1 MPRSLLPVRRGPAR
15 RPISLPGLAR
25 RPALRSLLRRKIL
38 VPAILAALGL
48 VLLLIAV
55 GLYPSL
61 AEQPAPPYPFLRVI
75 AGFPVQVIVYRPVQL
90 TPATA
95 EIKITLALPLG
106 TQAPPPGAP
115 KARVVI
121 APPYGVRFTTCPA
134 PGCQPAAQGPGEAWI
149 RSLDFRPGPGSGR
162 ASTEFLLRARHFGV
176 TVNGVTAAAPLP
188 DVTYQGPGTPRLV
201 SSFVIPSGSSYDWS
215 SVPQAAANRA
225 GVVFQEDIT
234 AGLLPGR
241 DAVGI
246 NHAGQAAQNDRT
258 FVAGI
263 LLGLA
268 GGALLG
274 AVQEALHAVGRSPPE
289 TGQGAASD

>member
-1 MPRSLLPVRRGPAR
+1 MPRSLPSLLRGPVRRLP
-15 RPISLPGLAR
+15 LPGLAR
-25 RPALRSLLRRKIL
+25 RPPLRRLLRRRIL
-38 VPAILAALGL
+38 VPAVLAALGL

-55 GLYPSL
+55 GLYPSQS
-61 AEQPAPPYPFLRVI
+61 EQPAPAYPLLRVI
-75 AGFPVQVIVYRPVQL
+75 ADFPVQVVEYSTAQL

-95 EIKITLALPLG
+95 EIKVTLALPAG
-106 TQAPPPGAP
+106 TQAPPLGAA
-115 KARVVI
+115 KAQVAM
-121 APPYGVRFTTCPA
+121 APPFGVRFTTCPP
-134 PGCQPAAQGPGEAWI
+134 PGCQHAARGPGEAWI
-149 RSLDFRPGPGSGR
+149 RSLDFRPGPESGR
-162 ASTEFLLRARHFGV
+162 ASTEFLVRARRFGV
-176 TVNGVTAAAPLP
+176 SVNGVTAAAALP

-215 SVPQAAANRA
+215 SVPEAAASRA
-225 GVVFQEDIT
+225 GVVFQDDIT
-234 AGLLPGR
+234 AGHAPAR

-274 AVQEALHAVGRSPPE
+274 AVQEALHAAGRSPPE
-289 TGQGAASD
+289 TGRGAASD